1 MAAGMETEKE
11 DAAEGYYVKS
21 VEKAFAVLGAF
32 SKDMPEHTVSSA
44 AAAAG
49 TSRAAAR
56 RFLLTLR
63 DLGYVRFDGTVFRLA
78 PRTLDIGASFLAHLS
93 LPHVADPHLKQLS
106 ALLGET
112 TSLCILDGPDV
123 VYVSRITSPRLV
135 RVAVNVG
142 TRFPAW
148 ATSMGR
154 VLLAALPEPEQEA
167 YFAGVQIRRH
177 TPSTVADVEQLRRA
191 VRQAGTDGFSRV
203 ADELENGL
211 RGVAVPVRG
220 AGGEVVAAANV
231 SLQLHSSPNE
241 RIEETVVPHLR
252 AAADRITGDLG
263 GRAEA

>member
-1 MAAGMETEKE
+1 ME
-11 DAAEGYYVKS
+11 DSYYVKS

-32 SKDMPEHTVSSA
+32 SKDVPEHTVSSA

-63 DLGYVRFDGTVFRLA
+63 DLGYLGYDGTAFRLA
-78 PRTLDIGASFLAHLS
+78 PRTLDIGASFLSHLS
-93 LPHVADPHLKQLS
+93 LPHAAEPHLKQLS
-106 ALLGET
+106 ADLGET
-112 TSLCILDGPDV
+112 TSLCILDGSDV

-154 VLLAALPEPEQEA
+154 VLLAGLPEAKQEE
-167 YFAGVQIRRH
+167 YFAAVQLMQY
-177 TPSTVADVEQLRRA
+177 TAGTVGSIAELQHAVRRA
-191 VRQAGTDGFSRV
+191 GTEGFSRV

-220 AGGEVVAAANV
+220 ADGSVVAAANV
-231 SLQLHSSPNE
+231 SLQLHSSPEE
-241 RIEETVVPHLR
+241 RIEETVLPHLR
-252 AAADRITGDLG
+252 AAADRISRDLG
-263 GRAEA
+263 SRA

>member
-1 MAAGMETEKE
+1 MEERTAG
-11 DAAEGYYVKS
+11 EGYYVKS

-32 SKDMPEHTVSSA
+32 TQDVPEHTVSSA
-44 AAAAG
+44 AAASG

-63 DLGYVRFDGTVFRLA
+63 DLGYLGYDGTVFRLA

-93 LPHVADPHLKQLS
+93 LPHAAEPHLKRLS
-106 ALLGET
+106 ADLGET
-112 TSLCILDGPDV
+112 TSLCILDGGDV

-154 VLLAALPEPEQEA
+154 VLLAALPEAQQES
-167 YFAGVQIRRH
+167 YFDAVRVRRYTASTVDGVQ
-177 TPSTVADVEQLRRA
+177 ELRRA
-191 VRQAGTDGFSRV
+191 VQKAGTDGYARV
-203 ADELENGL
+203 ADELEHGL

-220 AGGEVVAAANV
+220 PDGSVVAAANV
-231 SLQLHSSPNE
+231 SLQLHSSPAE

-252 AAADRITGDLG
+252 AAADRISRDLG
-263 GRAEA
+263 GRA